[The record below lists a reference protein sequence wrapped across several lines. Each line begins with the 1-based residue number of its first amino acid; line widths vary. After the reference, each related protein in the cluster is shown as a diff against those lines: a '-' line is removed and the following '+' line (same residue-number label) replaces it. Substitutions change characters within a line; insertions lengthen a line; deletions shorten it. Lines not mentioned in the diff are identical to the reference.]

1 MQGVLDYLF
10 GAASFVP
17 HGYCLLWRPD
27 LVALHAISDAM
38 IALAYF
44 SIPVALIVFVR
55 RRRDLHYPWIFALFA
70 TFILACGATHLVA
83 LVTLWEPIYG
93 FQGLVKGATGVISIA
108 TAIVLWPLLPKA
120 LALPGPGELKA
131 INDRLSRGIEE
142 RLIAQQRLQFAY
154 EQIEDRIAMRT
165 RELAEVNERLRAEIE
180 VRELAEEQQEM
191 LLAELRHR
199 VRNTLAI
206 VKSIAA
212 QTRHHSESLEDF
224 SKAFNARVQALSD
237 THTLLFDANWTR
249 STLADLIRRHLKPY
263 GGDRQARVEGP
274 EVPVR
279 PKAALSLSLVLH
291 ELAANAAKHGAL
303 SKPEGDVE
311 VSWQVLRTGEA
322 NRLELVWRERG
333 GPDVSP
339 PTRRGFGSEVIDFTI
354 ALEFQGEVRTDFAED
369 GLIARFIL
377 PLADGGL

>member
-1 MQGVLDYLF
+1 MQAVLDYLF

-55 RRRDLHYPWIFALFA
+55 RRRDLHYPWMFALFA
-70 TFILACGATHLVA
+70 TFILACGATHL
-83 LVTLWEPIYG
+83 LGLITLWEPIYG
-93 FQGLVKGATGVISIA
+93 FQGLVKAGTGVVSIA
-108 TAIVLWPLLPKA
+108 TAAALWPLLPKA
-120 LALPGPGELKA
+120 LALPGPGELRS

-154 EQIEDRIAMRT
+154 QQIEERIALRT
-165 RELAEVNERLRAEIE
+165 RELGEVNERLRAEIA
-180 VRELAEEQQEM
+180 VREQAEEQQEM

-212 QTRHHSESLEDF
+212 QTRHHSDSLEDF
-224 SKAFNARVQALSD
+224 SKSFNARVQALSD

-249 STLADLIRRHLKPY
+249 STLTELIRRHLKPY
-263 GGDRQARVEGP
+263 GGDRQARLAGP
-274 EVPVR
+274 EVLVR

-291 ELAANAAKHGAL
+291 ELAANAAKYGGL
-303 SKPEGDVE
+303 SQPDGEVE
-311 VSWQVLRTGEA
+311 VTWQVLREED
-322 NRLELVWRERG
+322 REQLELVWREHG
-333 GPDVSP
+333 GPEVRP

-354 ALEFQGEVRTDFAED
+354 ALEFQGEVQTEYAPS
-369 GLIARFIL
+369 GLVARFVL
-377 PLADGGL
+377 PLAAGSL